1 MDHKFLHDGMSA
13 MSAGATTLTGWC
25 LGILGATVAG
35 IVAGD
40 FLRPTPIVRC
50 VYLLL
55 IPGWVFLAASIWYGD
70 KVTRRLAAAGFTEDH
85 ETLRAIAASMNSDYA
100 AQRQWF
106 QFALLT
112 FGLWLAILLIWWV
125 FGKFEQKSTS

>member
-1 MDHKFLHDGMSA
+1 MSA

-40 FLRPTPIVRC
+40 FLRPTRIGRLI
-50 VYLLL
+50 YLLL
-55 IPGWVFLAASIWYGD
+55 LPGWGLLAVSIWYGD
-70 KVTRRLAAAGFTEDH
+70 RVTRRLAAAGFTDDKAN
-85 ETLRAIAASMNSDYA
+85 LQAIAESMNSDYA
-100 AQRQWF
+100 AQREWF

-112 FGLWLAILLIWWV
+112 FGLWLAILLWWWV
-125 FGKFEQKSTS
+125 FGKDKHK

>member
-1 MDHKFLHDGMSA
+1 MDQKFLQDGMSA

-40 FLRPTPIVRC
+40 FLRPPSNIRR

-55 IPGWVFLAASIWYGD
+55 IPGWFFLAVSIWYGD
-70 KVTRRLAAAGFTEDH
+70 SVTRRLSAAGFTEDQ
-85 ETLRAIAASMNSDYA
+85 TKLRAIAESMNSDYA
-100 AQRQWF
+100 AQREWF

-112 FGLWLAILLIWWV
+112 FGLWLAILLWWWV
-125 FGKFEQKSTS
+125 FGKDKYK